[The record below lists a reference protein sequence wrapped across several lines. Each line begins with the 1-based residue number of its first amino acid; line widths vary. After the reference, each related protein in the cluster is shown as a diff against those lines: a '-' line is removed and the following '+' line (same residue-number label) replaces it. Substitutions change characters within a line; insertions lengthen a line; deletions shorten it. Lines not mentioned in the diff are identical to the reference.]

1 MSDSDSDEFET
12 EHHRSKKKLV
22 GQNAAKTSANYY
34 DRHVKHA
41 KDAGKFI
48 VKSALG
54 TISSAAGGIGLSA
67 TYSKLEELFA
77 DQMNVWEWL
86 PREAFPPI
94 VVRILTEAD
103 LFEKQVASP
112 EYFKHLYIRYQET
125 PDKKKK
131 AYIENV
137 ASIFADMRNSF
148 DIMKKWRKEM
158 DEISTTKMVEIYER
172 TSLANKDAAEK
183 HFKEIKDNAIQETNI
198 VENMREKNDL
208 QQYLQTHKD
217 LNGTKRNVQ
226 SQIMARANKTIDET
240 KVNNAGVAQER
251 LNNHNK
257 AKQDLLKKQNEF
269 KKKIPLVIDE
279 INSAWTQISNLNNQ
293 LLMDMLPYPDIDG
306 VSDLDLADFVN
317 QIHTPNRTV
326 E

>member
-1 MSDSDSDEFET
+1 MSDSDSDEYNT

-22 GQNAAKTSANYY
+22 GDKAAKTSANYY
-34 DRHVKHA
+34 NRHIEHA

-48 VKSALG
+48 AKSVLG
-54 TISSAAGGIGLSA
+54 TVSSVAGGLGLSE

-77 DQMNVWEWL
+77 EQMNIWEWL

-112 EYFKHLYIRYQET
+112 DYFKHLYIRYQET
-125 PDKKKK
+125 PEKKKK

-158 DEISTTKMVEIYER
+158 DEISTTKMVENYEQL
-172 TSLANKDAAEK
+172 SSSNKQKEQQ
-183 HFKEIKDNAIQETNI
+183 HFQDILDKATQQVNI
-198 VENMREKNDL
+198 VANSKENGDFQK
-208 QQYLQTHKD
+208 YLDAHKD
-217 LNGTKRNVQ
+217 LKGTRRNVQ
-226 SQIMARANKTIDET
+226 TQIMAKAQKTIDET
-240 KVNNAGVAQER
+240 KVHNAGMAQDR
-251 LNNHNK
+251 LNTHNK
-257 AKQDLLKKQNEF
+257 AKQDLLRKQNEF

-293 LLMDMLPYPDIDG
+293 LLMDMLPYPDVKG
-306 VSDLDLADFVN
+306 VSDVDLADFVN
-317 QIHTPNRTV
+317 QIHTPKRTV